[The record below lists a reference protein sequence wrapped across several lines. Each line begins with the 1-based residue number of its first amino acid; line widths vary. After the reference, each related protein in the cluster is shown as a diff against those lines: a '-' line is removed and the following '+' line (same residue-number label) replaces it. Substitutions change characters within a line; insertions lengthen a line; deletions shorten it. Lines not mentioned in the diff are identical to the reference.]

1 MISKNKTLFEM
12 KFIYCNLLVLTLAF
26 TSITFT
32 QPQDTLETDPVNI
45 TPRAVINRY
54 IFAIGGIEKFES
66 VMDRTTV
73 MTGTAMGQPIEIL
86 VMQKFPD
93 KFFQELQA
101 GEVRQLLFYNS
112 GNATMILGEEKIKIE
127 GKELERLKMDATM
140 RLLLDPESYGVK
152 SELMGT
158 ELVDSVN
165 CHKIKFTLPS
175 GIRWFQYYDAESGL
189 KVKEVK
195 EIQTKQG
202 LFDQETYFS
211 NYREVNGLKFPF
223 TLKQFFGIQEIDLN
237 VISIDINAGLE
248 DNVFQIPE

>member
-1 MISKNKTLFEM
+1 M
-12 KFIYCNLLVLTLAF
+12 KFIYRISLILLTLSLINIAF
-26 TSITFT
+26 PQT
-32 QPQDTLETDPVNI
+32 QDTLETDPVNI

-54 IFAIGGIEKFES
+54 ILAIGGIEKFEG
-66 VMDRTTV
+66 VTDRITV
-73 MTGTAMGQPIEIL
+73 MTGSAMGQPIEIL

-101 GEVRQLLFYNS
+101 GEVRQLLYYNN
-112 GNATMILGEEKIKIE
+112 GKATMILGEEKIKIE

-140 RLLLDPESYGVK
+140 HLLLDPESYGVK
-152 SELMGT
+152 SELIGT

-175 GIRWFQYYDAESGL
+175 GIRWFQYYAAESGL

-202 LFDQETYFS
+202 LFEQETYFS
-211 NYREVNGLKFPF
+211 DYREVDGLKFPF

-237 VISIDINAGLE
+237 VTSIDINAGLE
-248 DNVFQIPE
+248 DSVFQIPE